1 VLASQTREVRTMK
14 NFALYADSF
23 YLEKLYSVIA
33 IESNEAI
40 SCSNQAVKT
49 LLCCILDPCICVG
62 V

>member
-1 VLASQTREVRTMK
+1 MK